1 MRYDNVI
8 RVMVLAF
15 VLGSALG
22 LFGGLVFSGSDGEP
36 PASAAAAEESA
47 ESTETETDAVAQ
59 AAGPMTPEL
68 ARSIGAN
75 ELGLIPV
82 LEYHKIGEPE
92 ADWTRTPDNFRA
104 DIELLKAEGFYPV
117 NLRDLISGHLE
128 VPAGK
133 SPVVLTFDDSSPGQ
147 YAIREDGSVDPDSG
161 VGILQAAVE
170 SGDWAPRAT
179 FFPLLEVR
187 PDDNVLFGQPD
198 RQEEKV
204 RNLVAWGYE
213 LGSHTYTH
221 LNLKQASTEEMVK
234 QLALSK
240 AKIEALAGGGYEV
253 TSISLPFGEYPPD
266 DSFLSG
272 GEYEGTAYAYTA
284 AVEVTGG
291 PSPSPFSDEF
301 RPLHIPRTIVRGNA
315 LPELIAHFKENPH
328 LRYVSDGDPAA
339 VSVPEDVAGELGR
352 PLSELG
358 RPLITY

>member
-1 MRYDNVI
+1 V
-8 RVMVLAF
+8 
-15 VLGSALG
+15 
-22 LFGGLVFSGSDGEP
+22 
-36 PASAAAAEESA
+36 AAAEPA
-47 ESTETETDAVAQ
+47 EPDAGNETEEEAAQ
-59 AAGPMTPEL
+59 AGPMTPEL

-75 ELGLIPV
+75 ELGMVPV

-92 ADWTRTPDNFRA
+92 AEWTRTPENFRK
-104 DIELLKAEGFYPV
+104 DIELLKAEGYYPV
-117 NLRDLISGHLE
+117 NLRDLVSGHLE

-147 YAIREDGSVDPDSG
+147 YRILEDGSVDPDSG
-161 VGILQAAVE
+161 LGILQAAVE
-170 SGDWAPRAT
+170 AGDWAPRAT

-221 LNLKQASTEEMVK
+221 LNLKQAAREEAVK

-240 AKIEALAGGGYEV
+240 AKIESLAGGGYEV
-253 TSISLPFGEYPPD
+253 TSISIPFGEYPSD
-266 DSFLSG
+266 DSLLSG
-272 GEYEGTAYAYTA
+272 GEHEGITYAYTA

-291 PSPSPFSDEF
+291 PSPSPFSDKF
-301 RPLHIPRTIVRGNA
+301 RPLHIPRTIVRGDA
-315 LPELIAHFKENPH
+315 LAELIEHLKQNPE

-339 VSVPEDVAGELGR
+339 VSAPADVAEELGR

-358 RPLITY
+358 RPLVSY